1 MRVNM
6 GIHLNLQRIQ
16 MHHLIIVGYL
26 IVPMLL
32 LLLVLSYLHLQL
44 HCFALVADAAV
55 VPLKLYD
62 PRIGRWTAGCSR
74 SGFWNVGFPLH
85 RH

>member
-1 MRVNM
+1 MWVNKE
-6 GIHLNLQRIQ
+6 IHLHLQRIQ
-16 MHHLIIVGYL
+16 MHQLIIVGQL

-32 LLLVLSYLHLQL
+32 LLLVLRDLHLQL
-44 HCFALVADAAV
+44 HYFALGADAVV
-55 VPLKLYD
+55 VPLKLHD

-74 SGFWNVGFPLH
+74 WGFWNVGFPLR